1 MPRIHM
7 LNRAL
12 YALAVVGS
20 LAFGTTQAFA
30 AATPE
35 QNARYCDDR
44 ACRASCDGAGGCS
57 GGRCICF

>member
-12 YALAVVGS
+12 YTLAVAGS

-30 AATPE
+30 AATP
-35 QNARYCDDR
+35 QQTARYCDEKT
-44 ACRASCDGAGGCS
+44 CRASCDGAGGCS
-57 GGRCICF
+57 NGRCICF